1 MRSRLWIVAFVLG
14 WISVTPAWA
23 SPPQVPAARAPARPA
38 AATRWMWMTGMGGPF
53 LVFYYVD
60 RMAGPSA
67 KGAHVSDPPTAKE
80 LEAVIN
86 TPAHTFRDPVS
97 MGARTLSAAEL
108 AAIKLPD
115 RPSWLD
121 IFEPPGT
128 PPPPMPKTAGTG
140 RPPAPKDSV
149 VMLEYAC
156 GPRSG
161 GAYMIVG
168 ARETLEVGASV
179 PRPGQKRI
187 VISEA
192 GVREQHAVVTNTDG
206 LAIAPV
212 GDAKVVVNG
221 KPIAAATRLAIG
233 DHIDIGKTTL
243 IPRDEGYELPH
254 EPYPSCPG
262 VADMVWIED
271 GCFMYGSSR
280 QRLLGGDEVV
290 VGTDTPERTGFPE
303 AQWMRPAVRVRLFN
317 HKGKIELTAL
327 DPKHLPKVKGRPVAK
342 GTLSVG
348 GSIEIGDRVFAIA
361 GDDRHSVLEA
371 PMPICPEARIKAEKH
386 AKRGKPR
393 R

>member
-1 MRSRLWIVAFVLG
+1 MRSRLSIVLAFIG
-14 WISVTPAWA
+14 WISVAPAWA
-23 SPPQVPAARAPARPA
+23 SPAQGTP

-60 RMAGPSA
+60 QMAGPSA
-67 KGAHVSDPPTAKE
+67 KGDHVSDPPTAKE
-80 LEAVIN
+80 LEAVLEA
-86 TPAHTFRDPVS
+86 PEHTFRDPVG
-97 MGARTLSAAEL
+97 MGARMLSAAEL
-108 AAIKLPD
+108 AAIKLPR

-121 IFEPPGT
+121 TFEPPGT
-128 PPPPMPKTAGTG
+128 PPPPLPRTAGTG
-140 RPPAPKDSV
+140 RPPAPKGSV

-168 ARETLEVGASV
+168 AGETLEVGSKLV
-179 PRPGQKRI
+179 RPGQKQI
-187 VISEA
+187 VLTEA
-192 GVREQHAVVTNTDG
+192 GVREKHAVVTNTDG

-221 KPIAAATRLAIG
+221 KRIAAATRLKIG

-243 IPRDEGYELPH
+243 VPRDEGYQLPR

-303 AQWMRPAVRVRLFN
+303 AQWIRPAVRVRLFN
-317 HKGKIELTAL
+317 HKGKIKVTAL
-327 DPKHLPKVKGRPVAK
+327 DPKHLPKVKGHPVAK
-342 GTLSVG
+342 ATLSVG

-361 GDDRHSVLEA
+361 ADDRHSVLKA
-371 PMPICPEARIKAEKH
+371 PMPICPEAKIKADNDT
-386 AKRGKPR
+386 KRARPLR
-393 R
+393 